1 MAMSDYVLGST
12 ASPNPGEKSGE
23 KFVVWIDRVGAFL
36 LCLKSEV
43 TIGGPVSQGAGAD
56 GASADVALLANLSRR
71 HATFV
76 RSGERYLLT
85 AHAPLQVAGR
95 TVHDRVDLGD
105 GYVLALG
112 ANVRLKFRLPSVMS
126 GTARIEFLSDHR
138 PAHAADA
145 IILMDET
152 CLVGPG
158 PENHI
163 RCPGW
168 PNSVLLFRRE
178 GRLWC
183 KARDDLFLGG
193 RHAPEGGELEPGV
206 VVTGT
211 DIRFRI
217 EETR

>member
-1 MAMSDYVLGST
+1 MSDYVLGS
-12 ASPNPGEKSGE
+12 NPPPKSGE
-23 KFVVWIDRVGAFL
+23 KFVIWIDQVGAFF

-43 TIGGPVSQGAGAD
+43 TIGGPVSQREGAD
-56 GASADVALLANLSRR
+56 GLSADVPLLANLSRR

-76 RSGERYLLT
+76 RSGESYVLA
-85 AHAPLQVAGR
+85 AHAPSQVAGR

-112 ANVRLKFRLPSVMS
+112 GNVRLTFRLPSVMS
-126 GTARIEFLSDHR
+126 GTARLEFLSDHR

-152 CLVGPG
+152 CLIGPG

-163 RCPGW
+163 RCPTW
-168 PNSVLLFRRE
+168 PHSVLLFRRD

-183 KARDDLFLGG
+183 KSRGELFIGG
-193 RHAPEGGELEPGV
+193 RHAPDGGALEPGV
-206 VVTGT
+206 VVTGSE
-211 DIRFRI
+211 IRFRI
-217 EETR
+217 EEI